1 MICSIV
7 PATKLN
13 LNRFYKTLFY
23 AHKKEFCKT
32 LSTVDFVQLN
42 LAFVVESSLK
52 WVGFYKRQNKG
63 IFLNK

>member
-23 AHKKEFCKT
+23 ADKKEFCKT
-32 LSTVDFVQLN
+32 LSTVYFVQLEKN
-42 LAFVVESSLK
+42 LIYLVYVYIL
-52 WVGFYKRQNKG
+52 
-63 IFLNK
+63 IC